1 MMKLDPFNQ
10 SFWLA
15 KLLSCHVN
23 IVLIIIQSLMSSSNA
38 QIGTYTLDINTKSSE
53 GITVFYFQVKMFTF
67 EEEMK
72 MLFIKKCCIALDII
86 VSLSIAA
93 F

>member
-10 SFWLA
+10 DFWFA
-15 KLLSCHVN
+15 KFVSCHVN

-67 EEEMK
+67 
-72 MLFIKKCCIALDII
+72 DIRRGNEVVI
-86 VSLSIAA
+86 Y
-93 F
+93 